1 MTKILRYF
9 ISIFLRYFKQLK
21 KLIKHSQEKYYIR
34 ISKKLMD
41 PMTSLKFYWSLLKT
55 LLNNK
60 EIPCIPAVLEDN
72 KYVRDFKKKAELF
85 DLFFAKQCSKLDNSS
100 EFPLNFL
107 KKTPDKSIS
116 AITFSC
122 DDIATLILT
131 LIKLMA
137 MI

>member
-9 ISIFLRYFKQLK
+9 ISIFLRYFKRLK

-60 EIPCIPAVLEDN
+60 EIPCIPAALEDN

-107 KKTPDKSIS
+107 KKNPR
-116 AITFSC
+116 
-122 DDIATLILT
+122 
-131 LIKLMA
+131 
-137 MI
+137 